1 MLQRK
6 PMPSSHVNDAQHW
19 RERAAHMRALSLMM
33 RDVEA
38 QAIMQQLANDYD
50 KLADGA
56 VTRAA
61 AQSPI
66 PPNRSQRER
75 SPLMAPHLSSEQG
88 FLKLKATET
97 Y

>member
-56 VTRAA
+56 VTRVGTGN
-61 AQSPI
+61 I
-66 PPNRSQRER
+66 PKPSNKNV
-75 SPLMAPHLSSEQG
+75 SS
-88 FLKLKATET
+88 K
-97 Y
+97 